1 MEVAGLSFPE
11 RLFSSP
17 NVSSLE
23 CGTSF
28 SVCDTC
34 DAAPVGARRH
44 DAIGD
49 EEPREARR
57 GRKAEIEPDFR
68 NRFRASGQS
77 IDRALHAQGVE
88 EDRRRQTHLLAK
100 ELEEMRARKAGAPR
114 NLCKVDGF
122 AEPLDRKSVV

>member
-1 MEVAGLSFPE
+1 MEVPGLSSPE

-17 NVSSLE
+17 NVCSLE
-23 CGTSF
+23 CSTSS
-28 SVCDTC
+28 SVCEAR

-57 GRKAEIEPDFR
+57 GRKAEIKPDFR

-77 IDRALHAQGVE
+77 LDRALHAQGIE
-88 EDRRRQTHLLAK
+88 EDRRGQTHLLTK
-100 ELEEMRARKAGAPR
+100 QLEEMRARK
-114 NLCKVDGF
+114 
-122 AEPLDRKSVV
+122 

>member
-1 MEVAGLSFPE
+1 MEVPGLSFPE

-23 CGTSF
+23 CSTTF
-28 SVCDTC
+28 SVCER

-57 GRKAEIEPDFR
+57 GRKAEIKPDFR
-68 NRFRASGQS
+68 NRFRTSGQS
-77 IDRALHAQGVE
+77 FDRALHAQGIE
-88 EDRRRQTHLLAK
+88 EDRRGQTHLLAK
-100 ELEEMRARKAGAPR
+100 QLEEMRARKAGVPR
-114 NLCKVDGF
+114 NLCEVDGF
-122 AEPLDRKSVV
+122 AE